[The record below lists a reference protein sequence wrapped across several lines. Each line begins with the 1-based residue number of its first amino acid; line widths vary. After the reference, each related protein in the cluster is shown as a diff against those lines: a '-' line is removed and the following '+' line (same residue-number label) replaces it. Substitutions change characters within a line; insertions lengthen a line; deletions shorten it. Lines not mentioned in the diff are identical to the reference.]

1 MLAPIAQSLP
11 IAVGILLSS
20 TPLVAITL
28 TLYTRG
34 RKAAVW
40 AFILGWIGSMAL
52 IGGVVLVVADT
63 SASGPGLPSGWVSVV
78 RVLLGVLLLYLAFKQ
93 WRGRPQP
100 GAEAPPPKWMRL
112 LEGISTAKAGG
123 LGLALV
129 ALNPKNLLLTLSGAV
144 AIVDASP
151 APLAQWVALA
161 VFTTV
166 ASLGIASPVLASL
179 VLGPRAIPV
188 LDGAKAWI
196 VAHNAAIMT
205 TVLLLLGL
213 VVLGNGLSAL

>member
-1 MLAPIAQSLP
+1 MLAPIVQSLP
-11 IAVGILLSS
+11 IAIGILLSS

-40 AFILGWIGSMAL
+40 AFILGWVGSMAL
-52 IGGVVLVVADT
+52 IGGAVLVMADT
-63 SASGPGLPSGWVSVV
+63 PGSGPGLPSGWVNGT
-78 RVLLGVLLLYLAFKQ
+78 RIVLGLLLLYLALKQ

-100 GAEAPPPKWMRL
+100 GTEAPPPKWMRL

-144 AIVDASP
+144 AMVDASP
-151 APLAQWVALA
+151 APVAQWAALA

-166 ASLGIASPVLASL
+166 ASLGIASPVLAAL
-179 VLGPRAIPV
+179 VLGPRVVPA

-196 VAHNAAIMT
+196 VANNAAIMT